1 MGPSGNGLSG
11 NGLSGNGLSGIA
23 RADVRRSL
31 CPFHGYSPRTLWVL
45 PGVPYG
51 CYPGTRGYS
60 GYSHS
65 PRQSRSRPWRRGRGR
80 RATTAVRRHWP
91 GRRRPVV
98 HRPIVQVLPGCT
110 RTRAHTRTHAHTHTR
125 TRTRTRICTHTRTR
139 TQPCLQMHIP
149 ITHIHTRTHS
159 HTPAL
164 RAAAAVSERSACRT
178 CAASPAHGT
187 ITARLWCLLRA
198 TNIDVYICMHAGSTG
213 ERERTL
219 HLHVRGRPRRRR
231 SWPPVGVRCG
241 SKPDEVRKIASG
253 FRAWDHFRDGTC
265 VTASHERSRRGR
277 EPPVHP
283 PTGLVSR

>member
-1 MGPSGNGLSG
+1 MGA
-11 NGLSGNGLSGIA
+11 I
-23 RADVRRSL
+23 RAL
-31 CPFHGYSPRTLWVL
+31 KGT
-45 PGVPYG
+45 
-51 CYPGTRGYS
+51 PGTHTHRDNHVRVRG
-60 GYSHS
+60 GEVVVGEQR
-65 PRQSRSRPWRRGRGR
+65 RQRGGTGPAGVGRWYIVQSSRSCRD
-80 RATTAVRRHWP
+80 
-91 GRRRPVV
+91 V
-98 HRPIVQVLPGCT
+98 HAHAHT
-110 RTRAHTRTHAHTHTR
+110 HAHMHTRTHAHAHAHAYAH
-125 TRTRTRICTHTRTR
+125 THTRTR
-139 TQPCLQMHIP
+139 TQPCPQMHIP

-198 TNIDVYICMHAGSTG
+198 TNIDVYICIHAGSTG

-253 FRAWDHFRDGTC
+253 IRAVGSFSGWDLRHC
-265 VTASHERSRRGR
+265 VS
-277 EPPVHP
+277 
-283 PTGLVSR
+283 